1 MVFAYVMCGGI
12 FYCICSLVLKMVHL
26 PTLFGMMS
34 SFGCDHYAGIRVLPG
49 IFFFDLIPKVGKS
62 DIDIRA
68 SPYLLR
74 GYEITYNHSSC
85 MGQNSSTPV
94 GMGLSETN
102 IPLKGNHIVPT

>member
-1 MVFAYVMCGGI
+1 MYLFVGFKNGSSSNPI
-12 FYCICSLVLKMVHL
+12 WHDVLFWVRPL
-26 PTLFGMMS
+26 RRNTGT
-34 SFGCDHYAGIRVLPG
+34 AG